1 MPDPA
6 VARFR
11 RRALIAFAGIGV
23 VGLGSG
29 ALANQGLARLLRLPD
44 DAKPPTYAD
53 AEPPA
58 GEEPGG
64 EPVADAGGEEAAD
77 AAPARPRAPRA
88 QSKKQYAD
96 VIVRRN
102 IFDSTAVYN
111 PAVEAANGDGTCT
124 SDGNL
129 RLLATMVVD
138 PPEYSSALVAMGGK
152 EGKADGYAMGED
164 LGTLGRIVLIEQNKV
179 CGDGGSCVCIGGEG
193 AVPDRRVLASKDKEE
208 GDGDVEKL
216 GDNKYAVEQSVL
228 DDAMNNFE
236 KLAGQIRVVPH
247 KDASG
252 QIDGYRLSAIR
263 RGSLFDKLGIKNG
276 DIVHGVNG
284 NPLTSTEG
292 ALNVYQTLRNERSFS
307 FDLTRRNQRVTM
319 DYEVR

>member
-11 RRALIAFAGIGV
+11 RRALIVFAAIGV
-23 VGLGSG
+23 VGFGSG
-29 ALANQGLARLLRLPD
+29 ALANQGVARLLRLPD

-53 AEPPA
+53 VEPPKDDA
-58 GEEPGG
+58 AADGQA
-64 EPVADAGGEEAAD
+64 VDDAGDEAPEAA
-77 AAPARPRAPRA
+77 PSRPRPRAL
-88 QSKKQYAD
+88 SKKQYAD

-111 PAVEAANGDGTCT
+111 PAAEAAGGDGTCT

-152 EGKADGYAMGED
+152 DGKADGYAMGDD

-179 CGDGGSCVCIGGEG
+179 CGDGGACVCIGTEG
-193 AVPDRRVLASKDKEE
+193 VGAPDKRVLAKGDKAE

-216 GDNKYAVEQSVL
+216 GDNKFAVEQSVL
-228 DDAMNNFE
+228 DNAMNNFE
-236 KLAGQIRVVPH
+236 SLAGQIRVVPH

-292 ALNVYQTLRNERSFS
+292 ALSVYQTLRNERSFS

-319 DYEVR
+319 EYEVR